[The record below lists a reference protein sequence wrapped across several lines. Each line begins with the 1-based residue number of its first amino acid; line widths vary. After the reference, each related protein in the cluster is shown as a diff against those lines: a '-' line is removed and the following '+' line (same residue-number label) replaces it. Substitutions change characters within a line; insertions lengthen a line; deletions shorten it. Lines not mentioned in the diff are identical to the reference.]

1 MPLTI
6 PQFSCNWVSIKAAG
20 YIERADVEAMLNAV
34 KTYATD
40 CRNSVGIIIED
51 NGTEFISNGA
61 RLLLAEATSKY
72 FVRAVT
78 FVTEDNLLAQT
89 IRTIMMLGEHGRV
102 LLFASTDA
110 AHEYLQSG
118 AQT

>member
-1 MPLTI
+1 MPLTV
-6 PQFSCNWVSIKAAG
+6 PNFTSNWVSLKAAG
-20 YIERADVEAMLNAV
+20 YIERADVEAMLAAV
-34 KTYATD
+34 KDHAAG
-40 CRNSVGIIIED
+40 CRSSVGIIIED
-51 NGTEFISNGA
+51 TGTEFISNGA
-61 RLLLAEATSKY
+61 RILLAEATSKY

-78 FVTEDNLLAQT
+78 FVTQDNLLAQT

-110 AHEYLQSG
+110 AHEYLQTT